1 MRKTLFAV
9 YIAGACM
16 LTAPAFAQVNLGG
29 AAQVGAGVS
38 AGVAVP
44 PVAQTLDQ
52 AGARTG
58 QTLHRTARHAT
69 DLTRKTADRG
79 RAAVDAHG
87 NTAAQVRTAGTLD
100 AGAAGRRTSTNARVD
115 SDASVDAGAAGRRAS
130 ETGHAVS
137 HRARRNARSAARS
150 GEHAARRSGKM
161 VSHATSGPSVE
172 ADARV
177 NADVDAHGH

>member
-29 AAQVGAGVS
+29 AAQVGAGVN

-44 PVAQTLDQ
+44 PVAHTLDQ

-100 AGAAGRRTSTNARVD
+100 AGAAGRR
-115 SDASVDAGAAGRRAS
+115 AS
-130 ETGHAVS
+130 EIGHAVS